1 MGILNIISFI
11 IFNSFFFDL
20 LSYLVAYYLPV
31 VGVGVGGIPVYQA
44 GGVKK
49 MFDVPHELPTLVIL
63 VPPAW
68 IPVPV

>member
-20 LSYLVAYYLPV
+20 LSYYLPV
-31 VGVGVGGIPVYQA
+31 VGVGVVGFIPVYQA
-44 GGVKK
+44 GGVKTT
-49 MFDVPHELPTLVIL
+49 FDVPHELPTLVIL
-63 VPPAW
+63 VPLAW

>member
-31 VGVGVGGIPVYQA
+31 VGFIPVYQA
-44 GGVKK
+44 GGVRK

-68 IPVPV
+68 IPVPVWTA